1 MANLNKV
8 FLIGNLTKDLEL
20 KYGKNGQ
27 PVTNMRLAVNRV
39 YTTQNG
45 EKKEEVCYVN
55 IVVWGKQAESCT
67 TYLKKGSSIFVE
79 GRLQLRTW
87 DDEET
92 KQKKSILEVVADR
105 VQFLD
110 RFKKK
115 EEGEETSVIEAEG
128 EVSDDEKKEEPF

>member
-92 KQKKSILEVVADR
+92 KQKKSMLEVVADR

-115 EEGEETSVIEAEG
+115 EEGEPVVEDVAGDEP
-128 EVSDDEKKEEPF
+128 VDNEKKDEPF

>member
-27 PVTNMRLAVNRV
+27 PVTNMRIAVNRI
-39 YTTQNG
+39 YTTQSG

-79 GRLQLRTW
+79 GRLQLRSW
-87 DDEET
+87 EDEET
-92 KQKKSILEVVADR
+92 KQKKSMLEVVADR

-110 RFKKK
+110 RFKKN
-115 EEGEETSVIEAEG
+115 ESIEAEPSEDTSVDG
-128 EVSDDEKKEEPF
+128 ETGGKDIPF

>member
-92 KQKKSILEVVADR
+92 KQKKSMLEVVADR

-115 EEGEETSVIEAEG
+115 EEGEEISAIEAEG
-128 EVSDDEKKEEPF
+128 EVSDNEKKEEPF